1 MDLLYSRYA
10 SPFEFMNLYIN
21 GGRFGEF
28 VSKLL
33 ETDYKRKKEKAEKE
47 DEDKLWSLYIHSM
60 PDRSFE
66 EWKKELVISVPEK
79 RPEDHRAPEGDSLT
93 EDHINEMIRNS
104 QDILNNFTPY

>member
-28 VSKLL
+28 VSELL
-33 ETDYKRKKEKAEKE
+33 EMEQRRKKEKAEKE
-47 DEDKLWSLYIHSM
+47 DEDRLWSLYIHSM
-60 PDRSFE
+60 PDKSFA
-66 EWKKELVISVPEK
+66 EWKKELIVSEPKKPSEDYVASADESVTKDEI
-79 RPEDHRAPEGDSLT
+79 DA
-93 EDHINEMIRNS
+93 MIRSS